1 MREKIHHLLIWCHA
15 LVALVLCVVSIW
27 LFCLTRN
34 IMSSEDLRLMSRTLE
49 QYSLTIDSSMEAYN
63 ALASSLPKIATSSRN
78 LSELCDKL
86 LPLSKDLVELS
97 RSRIQ
102 LPFMKEKF
110 QPFERLNQAA
120 ETLYASLPGFRDAF
134 LSSSQSLEKYQDNM
148 DENVRLSAAMTSE
161 NLHQCSLA
169 LENAADIRTLAP
181 VLSMIL
187 GLAASLGFAASA
199 LKEWLG

>member
-1 MREKIHHLLIWCHA
+1 MRERIRHLMIWCHA

-34 IMSSEDLRLMSRTLE
+34 IMSARDLRLMSQTLE
-49 QYSLTIDSSMEAYN
+49 QYSLTIDNSMDAYN
-63 ALASSLPKIATSSRN
+63 ALASSLPKIAESSRN

-86 LPLSKDLVELS
+86 MPLSKDLVELS

-102 LPFMKEKF
+102 IPFVKERF

-120 ETLYASLPGFRDAF
+120 ETLYAALPGFRDAF

-148 DENVRLSAAMTSE
+148 DENVRLAAAMTSE

-169 LENAADIRTLAP
+169 LEKAADIRTLAP
-181 VLSMIL
+181 VLCLIL
-187 GLAASLGFAASA
+187 GVTAALGFAASA